1 MSKVSKLIVSKSP
14 EQTNAIG
21 RRIGRFA
28 PAGTVIA
35 AYGEL
40 GSGKTCFAAGLGRG
54 MGVDDLVVSPTYIF
68 FRIYEGENDRNF
80 AHIDAY
86 RLEDLG
92 EEEIALTG
100 IEDCFARQNVV
111 FVEWPGYIKVWL
123 PEDTIRMQIER
134 GADDN
139 ERLLE
144 FVYDPVK
151 QGWLNEAFSY

>member
-1 MSKVSKLIVSKSP
+1 MKEMILAYQGEMTLKGLNRNKFEARLAKS
-14 EQTNAIG
+14 I
-21 RRIGRFA
+21 R
-28 PAGTVIA
+28 
-35 AYGEL
+35 
-40 GSGKTCFAAGLGRG
+40 
-54 MGVDDLVVSPTYIF
+54 
-68 FRIYEGENDRNF
+68 
-80 AHIDAY
+80 Y

-111 FVEWPGYIKVWL
+111 FVEWPGYIKDWL